1 MKEEVVR
8 AQDPADDNISEA
20 DLVAIARR
28 ISQWRRKR
36 DAILAPLVFADPEW
50 DILLDLY
57 VEHGRGR
64 PVTMSSLC
72 IAAAVPTSTAARCI
86 HAMVERG
93 ALIKS
98 RDADDTRRL
107 VIALADDTRQKLR
120 AWLLQVARG
129 RMGAG

>member
-1 MKEEVVR
+1 MKEEPIW
-8 AQDPADDNISEA
+8 AQEPTGEDISEA
-20 DLVAIARR
+20 DLVTIARR

-107 VIALADDTRQKLR
+107 VIAHAEETHQKMR
-120 AWLLQVARG
+120 TWLLQVARG
-129 RMGAG
+129 RMAAG